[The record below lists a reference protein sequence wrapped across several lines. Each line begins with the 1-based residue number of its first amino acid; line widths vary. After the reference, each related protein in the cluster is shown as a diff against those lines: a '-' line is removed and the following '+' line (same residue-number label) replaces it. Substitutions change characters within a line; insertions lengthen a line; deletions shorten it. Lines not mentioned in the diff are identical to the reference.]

1 MGTISDKLMRIINTK
16 EDIRQALISKGYDVP
31 TSIPFKEY
39 AKMILDL
46 PCNADSFPD
55 IEGIV
60 ARYSAFGL
68 TNEQMAANPVWVD
81 KTGNGHDIQLKNFAW
96 GGMSGVGGY
105 VDNWNSSADWD
116 INSYWV
122 NSHTDHKLQFIT
134 ASTVVQARSNNI
146 YNAENVY
153 KNILNVNGLTEAVN
167 KGAVGGLRISATD
180 PITSK
185 AIKTFSFDTDG
196 VIQISFD
203 DVLQD
208 YYVVYFVYGNNTNDI
223 DITIEQLPLYPGFI
237 LGDGVDDF
245 AVTEKELNFE
255 DTYTVYTAFIPFQNN
270 PTRNMILCGA
280 DSKKTFSMQ
289 YSSLVYVSFIAGNNY
304 YINADFVNGLNLFA
318 CKRNGNNICIKN
330 LLTNKVV
337 TGTCGDWVENA
348 GLYYLWKNATY
359 ASFAKAAI
367 AGQTIC
373 NGYFSTDEDDE
384 KVLDWYK
391 KQYPWLFPDQAWTT
405 VGKTNEDEDRATIAN
420 ITGNGNDLVLS
431 NFGFIEGSGY
441 GLYAENYA
449 GGRWVQS
456 TDRAD
461 LTWTSYSVNITS
473 VKVASTQLYYQ
484 SYPEQPSFIVP
495 SYKIKVYGL
504 KDGQTL
510 SYRQATSEGQQLY
523 KISEDGTYTL
533 PSFPFKAN
541 GDWYGFTLNKVQES
555 CDITIEQIPEYEG
568 YLVTDGVDDKAV
580 SKQFKFGENFTV
592 ILDFKFPVKKISYC
606 GFDLSSK
613 VRIQNLQGSGVYV
626 VLKGNKTLIPSNVV
640 RAVTSEGKV
649 YDENWNEYNIVPGNI
664 SSNYTMVNLG
674 FDGSNQFAESA
685 TKLAGIYSSA
695 LSKDDCI
702 KAYNYLQ
709 TLKSK

>member
-16 EDIRQALISKGYDVP
+16 EDIRRALISKGYDVP

-60 ARYSAFGL
+60 ARYSALGL
-68 TNEQMAANPVWVD
+68 TNEQMAENPVWKD
-81 KTGNGHDIQLKNFAW
+81 LTGNGHDLQMKNFAW
-96 GGMSGVGGY
+96 KGMSGVGGY
-105 VDNWNSSADWD
+105 GDENYQTFYKFTLDDYVFIASPPGVKHMNFTFRVTGLQPGNKLTLAFFGTTNTVYGTWD
-116 INSYWV
+116 KDGIYTV
-122 NSHTDHKLQFIT
+122 NS
-134 ASTVVQARSNNI
+134 AVV
-146 YNAENVY
+146 E
-153 KNILNVNGLTEAVN
+153 
-167 KGAVGGLRISATD
+167 VGK
-180 PITSK
+180 P
-185 AIKTFSFDTDG
+185 
-196 VIQISFD
+196 
-203 DVLQD
+203 
-208 YYVVYFVYGNNTNDI
+208 VYFYNGYGATRGEF
-223 DITIEQLPLYPGFI
+223 TIEILPLYPGFI
-237 LGDGVDDF
+237 LGGGVDDF

-359 ASFAKAAI
+359 ASFARAAI

-391 KQYPWLFPDQAWTT
+391 KQYPWLFPDQAWTV

-420 ITGNGNDLVLS
+420 ITGNGNDLILS
-431 NFGFIEGSGY
+431 NFGFAEGSGY
-441 GLYAENYA
+441 GLYKTPFELYPS
-449 GGRWVQS
+449 VQHS
-456 TDRAD
+456 SKYSLSFSKFALGDHNLIIAPKQND
-461 LTWTSYSVNITS
+461 LSYDIK
-473 VKVASTQLYYQ
+473 VKVT
-484 SYPEQPSFIVP
+484 
-495 SYKIKVYGL
+495 GL
-504 KDGQTL
+504 KDGVKFKWGWIGTTG
-510 SYRQATSEGQQLY
+510 YIDITT
-523 KISEDGTYTL
+523 DGIHM
-533 PSFPFKAN
+533 
-541 GDWYGFTLNKVQES
+541 LNKPASQIRQLIVEFAE
-555 CDITIEQIPEYEG
+555 DFDPDHVVTIEQIPEYEG
-568 YLVTDGVDDKAV
+568 YLVTDGVDDRVQDSSFKLNKDWTLVGEWVFLNQKATNAGITKPFSFV
-580 SKQFKFGENFTV
+580 VYNRTTELSLFINTGTSGITIENVKSIKAICSDGRIYFDDWSEMLISKDQDITSSTSVLSIGFNGTAYTQMAFK
-592 ILDFKFPVKKISYC
+592 
-606 GFDLSSK
+606 
-613 VRIQNLQGSGVYV
+613 
-626 VLKGNKTLIPSNVV
+626 
-640 RAVTSEGKV
+640 
-649 YDENWNEYNIVPGNI
+649 
-664 SSNYTMVNLG
+664 NLG
-674 FDGSNQFAESA
+674 IYNNQ
-685 TKLAGIYSSA
+685 L

>member
-60 ARYSAFGL
+60 ARYSASGL

-81 KTGNGHDIQLKNFAW
+81 KTGNGYDLQLKNFSW

-105 VDNWNSSADWD
+105 VDNWNSSADWA

-134 ASTVVQARSNNI
+134 AGTVVQVRSNNI

-185 AIKTFSFDTDG
+185 AIKSFSFKTDG
-196 VIQISFD
+196 IIQISFD

-208 YYVVYFVYGNNTNDI
+208 YFVAYLLYGSNTKDI
-223 DITIEQLPLYPGFI
+223 DITIEQLPLYPGALVF
-237 LGDGVDDF
+237 DGVDDF

-255 DTYTVYTAFIPFQNN
+255 DTYTVYTAFIPFQDD

-348 GLYYLWKNATY
+348 GPYYLWKNATC

-391 KQYPWLFPDQAWTT
+391 KQYPWLFPDQAWTV

-431 NFGFIEGSGY
+431 NFGFAEGSGY
-441 GLYAENYA
+441 GLYAYNFNSFNL
-449 GGRWVQS
+449 RDNVVKP
-456 TDRAD
+456 TDVKKDSFRMIGTGNSNNVLILLNESDSAD
-461 LTWTSYSVNITS
+461 WKIRIT
-473 VKVASTQLYYQ
+473 
-484 SYPEQPSFIVP
+484 
-495 SYKIKVYGL
+495 GM
-504 KDGQTL
+504 KDGDHLLAGNANKSGDYIKITKDGVYTFQKQ
-510 SYRQATSEGQQLY
+510 YAANAT
-523 KISEDGTYTL
+523 
-533 PSFPFKAN
+533 N
-541 GDWYGFTLNKVQES
+541 GIWYNSSQEV
-555 CDITIEQIPEYEG
+555 DVLVEQIPEYEG
-568 YLVTDGVDDKAV
+568 YLVTDGVDDIASSNTV
-580 SKQFKFGENFTV
+580 VYEADFTFIGEWKFIQKDDTV
-592 ILDFKFPVKKISYC
+592 AGIN
-606 GFDLSSK
+606 SSSHLY
-613 VRIQNLQGSGVYV
+613 IQNRYNRGATVMINSTFENKKNITDYMTFKAITS
-626 VLKGNKTLIPSNVV
+626 KGK
-640 RAVTSEGKV
+640 G
-649 YDENWNEYNIVPGNI
+649 YDENWNEVDLLYGDGNKGTSGVNIGGQGGTEFCHMIFKNMALYMNKV
-664 SSNYTMVNLG
+664 
-674 FDGSNQFAESA
+674 F
-685 TKLAGIYSSA
+685 TK
-695 LSKDDCI
+695 DECI

-709 TLKSK
+709 TLKAK